1 MDTAMNFAMNSAM
14 KSAIALANNMK
25 TLLACGA
32 LLVATSSAQV
42 AIHGDVIHTGTGER
56 IENGIVVI
64 TSGKVSAIGPAADVT
79 VPEGFEE
86 LKAAVVTPGLVDVRS
101 VVGLAGALSV
111 KGQDQDQHES
121 GSAIQ
126 PELRALDAY
135 NPRDLLVSWVRGFGV
150 TTVQTGHA
158 PEELIPGQLF
168 VVKTR
173 GKSADADAIL
183 TVSGVAATLGAG
195 AVRSGKDSPGT
206 RGKMMA
212 LLRAKLIEGQNYAA
226 SQDSA
231 AADEDKEAPGRDLAL
246 DAIAAVLRGE
256 LPLVVTAHRAQDI
269 ASALRLAE
277 EFKVQLVLDGAS
289 EAYLMLDEIKASGFP
304 VSLHATMKRSVGD
317 AENLSFETAAKLH
330 AAGIPFAIQSG
341 YEAYV
346 PKTRVVLFE
355 AAVAASH
362 GLGFEAALA
371 SITSGA
377 AAILGLGDR
386 VGTLAEGMD
395 GDVALFDGDP
405 FEYTTHCIGTVIEG
419 VVVSQGERQR

>member
-1 MDTAMNFAMNSAM
+1 MNSVMISVTQQLSSQAM
-14 KSAIALANNMK
+14 KLK
-25 TLLACGA
+25 TLLTCSA
-32 LLVATSSAQV
+32 LLVAMAPAQV
-42 AIHGDVIHTGTGER
+42 AIRGDVIHTGIGER

-64 TSGKVSAIGPAADVT
+64 TDGKISAIGPAADIT

-86 LKAAVVTPGLVDVRS
+86 LQAAVVTPGFVDVRS
-101 VVGLAGALSV
+101 VVGLAGALNV
-111 KGQDQDQHES
+111 KGKDQDQHES

-135 NPRDLLVSWVRGFGV
+135 NPRDVLVSWVRGFGV

-168 VVKTR
+168 IVKTR
-173 GKSADADAIL
+173 GKSADADAIK

-231 AADEDKEAPGRDLAL
+231 AADEEKDGPGRDLAL

-277 EFKVQLVLDGAS
+277 EFKLQLVLDGAA

-362 GLGFEAALA
+362 GLGFDAALA
-371 SITSGA
+371 SITSSA
-377 AAILGLGDR
+377 AQILGLGDR
-386 VGTLAEGMD
+386 VGTLAVGMD

-405 FEYTTHCIGTVIEG
+405 FEYTTHCVGTVLEG
-419 VVVSQGERQR
+419 DVVARGERQR

>member
-1 MDTAMNFAMNSAM
+1 MTLPRLFGSA
-14 KSAIALANNMK
+14 AL
-25 TLLACGA
+25 TLAS
-32 LLVATSSAQV
+32 LLSGGLVSNASAQV
-42 AIHGDVIHTGTGER
+42 AIRGDVIHTGDGGR
-56 IENGIVVI
+56 LQNGVLVIED
-64 TSGKVSAIGPAADVT
+64 GKISAMGPAADIVI
-79 VPEGFEE
+79 PGGFEV
-86 LKAAVVTPGLVDVRS
+86 LSAAVVTPGLVDVRS
-101 VVGLAGALSV
+101 VVGLAGAYAIEG
-111 KGQDQDQHES
+111 KDQDQVEE

-135 NPRDLLVSWVRGFGV
+135 NPRDELVAWVRGFGV

-158 PEELIPGQLF
+158 PEELVPGQLF
-168 VVKTR
+168 IVKTR
-173 GKSADADAIL
+173 GVSADADAVK
-183 TVSGVAATLGAG
+183 TVSGVAATIGEA

-212 LLRAKLIEGQNYAA
+212 LLRAKLIEGQAYVESQNRA
-226 SQDSA
+226 S
-231 AADEDKEAPGRDLAL
+231 ADEDKDAPKRDLAL

-269 ASALRLAE
+269 ASALRLAD

-289 EAYLMLDEIKASGFP
+289 ESYLMLDEIKASGFP
-304 VSLHATMKRSVGD
+304 VSLHATMKRSVGE
-317 AENLSFETAAKLH
+317 AENLSFQTAAKLH
-330 AAGIPFAIQSG
+330 EASIPFAIQSG

-362 GLGFEAALA
+362 GLGFDAALA

-377 AAILGLGDR
+377 ARILGLQDR
-386 VGTLAEGMD
+386 VGTLAVGMD

-405 FEYTTHCIGTVIEG
+405 FEYTTHCVGTVIEG
-419 VVVSQGERQR
+419 VVVARGERQR

>member
-1 MDTAMNFAMNSAM
+1 MKLLRDSAM
-14 KSAIALANNMK
+14 KLQ
-25 TLLACGA
+25 TLLLCGA
-32 LLVATSSAQV
+32 VLAATSTAQV
-42 AIHGDVIHTGTGER
+42 AIRGELIHTGVGER
-56 IENGIVVI
+56 IEDGMIVI
-64 TSGKVSAIGPAADVT
+64 EDGKISAIGPAAKVT
-79 VPEGFEE
+79 VPEGFEVLE
-86 LKAAVVTPGLVDVRS
+86 AKVVTPGFVDVRS

-111 KGQDQDQHES
+111 KGKDQDQHES

-135 NPRDLLVSWVRGFGV
+135 NPRDILVSWVRGFGV

-168 VVKTR
+168 IVKTR
-173 GKSADADAIL
+173 GKSADADAVKI
-183 TVSGVAATLGAG
+183 VSGVAATFGAG
-195 AVRSGKDSPGT
+195 AVRSGKESPGT

-212 LLRAKLIEGQNYAA
+212 LLRAELIKGQNYVA
-226 SQDSA
+226 SLDRA

-246 DAIAAVLRGE
+246 EAIAGVLRRE

-277 EFKVQLVLDGAS
+277 EFKLKLVLDGAA
-289 EAYLMLDEIKASGFP
+289 EAHLVIDEIKASGFP

-317 AENLSFETAAKLH
+317 AENLSFETAAKLQ

-362 GLGFEAALA
+362 GLGFDAALA
-371 SITSGA
+371 SITSSA
-377 AAILGLGDR
+377 AKILGLEDR
-386 VGTLAEGMD
+386 VGTLAAGMD

-405 FEYTTHCIGTVIEG
+405 FEYTTHCVATVLEG
-419 VVVSQGERQR
+419 EVVARGERQR